1 MNAINPTGLDHILA
15 ALTLEFAANAAQ
27 HDREASF
34 PHENFARLH
43 EHGLLALTVP
53 ASHGGAE
60 ANLATSAKVIAAVA
74 RGEPATALILTMQFL
89 SHRAVV
95 KNFPAALQDLV
106 RHDAVRDGALM
117 NALRVE
123 PELGTP
129 ARGGLPATIGRRIPE
144 GWQISGRKIYSTGI
158 PALSW
163 LSVWGRTDEPEP
175 RVGIFLVPRDTPGIT
190 VVETWD
196 HLGMRASGSHDVVFD
211 NVVVPADHAADL
223 RAPAAWNQE
232 RGADDLSWMIVLL
245 GSIYDAIARASRD
258 WLVQYLTERAPS
270 NLGASLSTLPRFQEA
285 VGEIDGKLLVNRT
298 LLDQAAHAADRGE
311 PLPAEQILL
320 IKHIV
325 STNVIETTHKALEL
339 TGNPGLSRNN
349 PLERHYRDALCSRI
363 HTPQSD
369 AILATAGR
377 AAFAALQARARA

>member
-1 MNAINPTGLDHILA
+1 MNAIHSIGLDPILA
-15 ALTLEFAANAAQ
+15 TLTQAFASRAAE

-53 ASHGGAE
+53 ASHGGGE
-60 ANLATSAKVIAAVA
+60 ANLATTARVVAAVA
-74 RGEPATALILTMQFL
+74 RGEPATALILTMQYL

-95 KNFPAALQDLV
+95 KNFPADLQDLV
-106 RHDAVRDGALM
+106 RNDAVRRGALM

-129 ARGGLPATIGRRIPE
+129 ARGGMPATIGRRTPE
-144 GWQISGRKIYSTGI
+144 GWSISGRKIYSTGI

-190 VVETWD
+190 VIETWD

-211 NVVVPADHAADL
+211 NVVIPANHAADL
-223 RAPAAWNQE
+223 RLPSAWAAD
-232 RGADDLSWMIVLL
+232 RGAEDLSWMIVLL
-245 GSIYDAIARASRD
+245 GAIYDSVARASRD
-258 WLVQYLTERAPS
+258 WLARYLTERAPS

-285 VGEIDGKLLVNRT
+285 IGDIDSKLFVNRT
-298 LLDQAAHAADRGE
+298 LLDQAAHAADRGD
-311 PLPAEQILL
+311 PLPPDQILL

-339 TGNPGLSRNN
+339 TGNPGLSRTN

-377 AAFAALQARARA
+377 AAFAALARV